1 MRIFAL
7 NFVMR
12 KCFAQSGMKM
22 KWKKNKANTLPKLVK
37 LRETYENQLPT
48 ENLKSK
54 TFQFFKKLKRQE
66 FSASL

>member
-1 MRIFAL
+1 
-7 NFVMR
+7 
-12 KCFAQSGMKM
+12 M

-54 TFQFFKKLKRQE
+54 TFQFLKKSKRQE